1 MRKSASSVSDRP
13 FGTDLRPE
21 VDGDPPLS
29 AVDLLK
35 ILRRRRALI
44 LLTIFVVAAMGSIL
58 AMSLPRLYRAE
69 ALLIFDPRKQR
80 VTDFPDVISSLPSEI
95 DGIPGRLSKPARCL
109 ELATDR
115 PDCRGPPPP
124 CV

>member
-1 MRKSASSVSDRP
+1 MRKSASSVNDRP
-13 FGTDLRPE
+13 LGTDLHRLE

-58 AMSLPRLYRAE
+58 AMSLPAFTE
-69 ALLIFDPRKQR
+69 PK
-80 VTDFPDVISSLPSEI
+80 PS
-95 DGIPGRLSKPARCL
+95 
-109 ELATDR
+109 
-115 PDCRGPPPP
+115 
-124 CV
+124 